1 MIGFLLKRREP
12 QIFAAILVLI
22 ALISTRFPGF
32 AAPANLAEVFNDTAI
47 LIVLALG
54 QMAVILTRCIDLS
67 VAANLALSGM
77 IVALLNAA
85 HPDLPLAVL
94 ILVALVS
101 GLLLGAINGLLVWK
115 VGIPSIVVTL
125 GTLAVYRGV
134 IFLLAGGAWV
144 NAHQMSAVFLNM
156 PRSVILGLPVLAWT
170 GVLIVALGVLVI
182 RYTGFGRALYA
193 VGGNPVAAV
202 YAGLDVGRTQFLAFC
217 LSGLLSGLCG
227 YFWVSRYAVAY
238 VDVANGF
245 ELDVI
250 AACVI
255 GGVSIGGG
263 IGSVAG
269 TVLGAIFLGVIKNAL
284 PVVNISPF
292 WQMAIS
298 GSVII
303 IAVVFNARA
312 EKKRG
317 RLILKQARTAS

>member
-1 MIGFLLKRREP
+1 MMGSLLKRREP

-22 ALISTRFPGF
+22 ALISTRFSGF
-32 AAPANLAEVFNDTAI
+32 AAPRNLAEVFNDTAI
-47 LIVLALG
+47 LMVLALG

-94 ILVALVS
+94 ILISLVS
-101 GLLLGAINGLLVWK
+101 GLLLGAINGILVWK

-156 PRSVILGLPVLAWT
+156 PRSVVLGLPVLAWT
-170 GVLIVALGVLVI
+170 GILIVALGVLVI

-202 YAGLDVGRTQFLAFC
+202 YAGLNVGRTQFLAFC

-317 RLILKQARTAS
+317 RLILREARTAS

>member
-1 MIGFLLKRREP
+1 MGFLLKRREP